1 MENFKFKKENVQ
13 QFLEMDLA
21 ELLEDALLSEGD
33 GLEMFQMEAEAVA
46 SALKDAGVP
55 AGKVSPGR
63 ARSLFLMRAFY
74 FLGVLRGGEAVRNML
89 LGEDVAEDKKFVL
102 AEWCTQ
108 RFAEE
113 LEALDCVELARVCKV
128 ISL

>member
-1 MENFKFKKENVQ
+1 MANFKKEDVQ
-13 QFLEMDLA
+13 YFLDRDLA
-21 ELLEDALLSEGD
+21 ELSEDTPLSEGD
-33 GLEMFQMEAEAVA
+33 SLEMFEDEARVVAEA
-46 SALKDAGVP
+46 LKKAGVP

-74 FLGVLRGGEAVRNML
+74 FLGVLRGGEAARNML
-89 LGEDVAEDKKFVL
+89 LGEDEAEDKKLVL

-128 ISL
+128 LSL